1 MTTIVE
7 GIYIPVWKVQWKVDR
22 LQTKMYIIE
31 LNYSVLVLT
40 WVQWK
45 YQWFVANCD
54 KSCLLIRNIQESTIV
69 VKNVPTYLKNTL
81 VDILNA
87 DEKIFHRA
95 VENCDKSSFLS
106 VWNIAESIIVVEGIY
121 LLGWKVQ
128 WKVDILQMKM
138 YIIELNYSVL
148 VLTWVQWKCYWF
160 VANCDWFCLLVR
172 NIQESIIVV
181 LKELYL
187 PIWKLHW

>member
-148 VLTWVQWKCYWF
+148 VLTWVQWRCPPVICCNLWLVLF
-160 VANCDWFCLLVR
+160 VVR
-172 NIQESIIVV
+172 NLQESTIVI
-181 LKELYL
+181 KEIYL
-187 PIWKLHW
+187 PI